1 MSSMHFSG
9 RRSVLIVPCLVAAL
23 TAAGMFLP
31 AAQAAPAR
39 SAPAPLPMA
48 GQKAEKPM
56 LQILAP
62 TEGAV
67 LPEGKFLVV
76 GRSGFEG
83 KRVDVSVNDSFAGKD
98 TVDRGG
104 YFVPVVLT
112 SGKNT
117 IVARAGGQEASVSVT
132 VGGKPDY
139 IAHPALEKC
148 SGCHS
153 AGEKSF
159 RVQGPKD
166 KVCYRC
172 HQRKDRR
179 KEVHGPMG
187 AGECTACHDPHG
199 SSHKSLTVAE
209 PQALCVLCHDQKSS
223 EKHMKNAKGKAC
235 VQCHDPHASDKPYH
249 QK

>member
-1 MSSMHFSG
+1 MRIPG
-9 RRSVLIVPCLVAAL
+9 RRFAPVVPILVASL
-23 TAAGMFLP
+23 LAAGGFLP
-31 AAQAAPAR
+31 AAQAAPSR
-39 SAPAPLPMA
+39 SVPAPLPLA
-48 GQKAEKPM
+48 GQKAELPAV
-56 LQILAP
+56 QILAP
-62 TEGAV
+62 SEGAV
-67 LPEGKFLVV
+67 LPEGKFLVI
-76 GRSGFEG
+76 GRSALEG
-83 KRVDVSVNDSFAGKD
+83 KRVEVAVNDSFAGKD

-104 YFVPVVLT
+104 FSVPVVLAP
-112 SGKNT
+112 GKAT
-117 IVARAGGQEASVSVT
+117 IVARVGGKEASVAVT

-139 IAHPALEKC
+139 VVHPALEKC
-148 SGCHS
+148 SGCHP

-159 RVQGPKD
+159 RVQTPKD

-187 AGECTACHDPHG
+187 AGECTACHDSHG
-199 SSHKSLTVAE
+199 SSHKALTVAE

-223 EKHMKNAKGKAC
+223 EKHMKNSKGKPC